1 MKNMDTNKGR
11 ALSTSKL
18 YAFFSEDANT
28 FTALVNK
35 ESGEDYIKTEPTF
48 PLITLYGLKDKEKIE
63 LQPSKPIIEGNDDY
77 LSVSYFS
84 FSSFDIFVKLSIKAQ
99 DDKLILS
106 CNIDNQSTLDVV
118 EILMPHISGLYL
130 GTNDKI
136 VYPHHAGEI
145 TTNPVL
151 EYGKNRKEFWRA
163 ASVPVDSYYRREIN
177 YCGLASMSWMY
188 YYSKDNGIY
197 IASHDPSYP
206 VTGVIAETSGD
217 EENPW
222 MAFGFRKYERI
233 RKGEQKTSKEYVIAI
248 SKEDWHYGARIYR
261 EYIAPF
267 LSFAPSPE
275 FLKDEVALNQCYN
288 FKRTG
293 NIDNRFKDIP
303 MLYDKG
309 AELGVR
315 HMFIASWNRTGFD
328 SFYPEYYPDMELGS
342 AMEFRRGLEYV
353 RDHGGF
359 STLYI
364 NARIFDKKSDFHP
377 SVGEK
382 MAMRNEKGETY
393 DEEYGPEH
401 FTVNCPSDSLWRDYL
416 IDTAEFSYKA
426 YGCDGI
432 YLDQLASAEPF
443 PCYAEGHSHKDIG
456 DFNQG
461 YLYVLSTLLERMR
474 DYNKNAYLMTE
485 NIGDIYSSYT
495 WANLTWNGA
504 DYDESYNVFKY
515 TFPEKVQVNMV
526 NPRSWEKEEDRQEW
540 FYHDMHRA
548 VSLGNILWMGITTK
562 LRKEDGFFREY
573 AEKML
578 AFRTEL
584 QPLLRDAE
592 FLDDQWLEEVKPK
605 CFGTCWNVSKDEGLI
620 LASSERDED
629 VVFRVNTERPISGI
643 SCIDVEGNT
652 IEINQENKNSF
663 SFSLKEHQMVRI
675 LFSYSK

>member
-1 MKNMDTNKGR
+1 MKNWDTK
-11 ALSTSKL
+11 LSTERIE
-18 YAFFSEDANT
+18 AVFSPKCNN
-28 FTALVNK
+28 FISLINK
-35 ESGEDYIKTEPTF
+35 ESGEDLIKTEPIF
-48 PLITLYGLKDKEKIE
+48 PLVSLFGLEGKEKKE
-63 LQPSKPIIEGNDDY
+63 LLPSKPLVNCDSSTLILRYDSFGNRD
-77 LSVSYFS
+77 
-84 FSSFDIFVKLSIKAQ
+84 IKAEVRVKAI
-99 DDKLILS
+99 DDKLIIS
-106 CNIDNQSTLDVV
+106 AEIENNSSLDVV
-118 EILMPHISGLYL
+118 EILMPHIGGIYL
-130 GTNDKI
+130 AEEDKI

-145 TTNPVL
+145 TANPLL

-163 ASVPVDSYYRREIN
+163 ASIPLESYYRREIN

-188 YYSKDNGIY
+188 YYNPNNGLY
-197 IASHDPSYP
+197 IGSHDSSYP

-217 EENPW
+217 EDNPW
-222 MAFGFRKYERI
+222 LAFGFRKYTRI
-233 RKGEQKTSKEYVIAI
+233 HKGEKRMSKEYVIAL
-248 SKEDWHYGARIYR
+248 SSNDWHYGAEIYR
-261 EYIAPF
+261 AYISPF
-267 LSFAPSPE
+267 LSFKPSPA
-275 FLKDEVALNQCYN
+275 FLKNEVALNQCYN

-293 NIDNRFKDIP
+293 VIANRFKDIP

-309 AELGVR
+309 AELGIR

-353 RDHGGF
+353 REHGGF

-364 NARIFDKKSDFHP
+364 NARIFDKKSDFHS

-401 FTVNCPSDSLWRDYL
+401 FTVNCPSDELWRDYL

-443 PCYAEGHSHKDIG
+443 PCYAEGHTHEDIG
-456 DFNQG
+456 EFNQG
-461 YLYVLSTLLERMR
+461 YLYVLKTLLERMR
-474 DYNKNAYLMTE
+474 AYNENAYLMTE

-495 WANLTWNGA
+495 WGNLTWNGA

-526 NPRSWEKEEDRQEW
+526 NPRSWEKEEDREEW

-548 VSLGNILWMGITTK
+548 ITLGSILWMGITTK
-562 LRKEDGFFREY
+562 LRKEDGFYREY

-578 AFRTEL
+578 KFRTEL
-584 QPLLRDAE
+584 QPLLRDAK
-592 FLDDQWLEEVKPK
+592 FLDDLWLDEVRPK
-605 CFGTCWNVSKDEGLI
+605 CFGTCWEVNEDNGLI
-620 LASSERDED
+620 LAASEREET
-629 VVFRVNTERPISGI
+629 VNFRVRLERPLESISAETA
-643 SCIDVEGNT
+643 EGEKL
-652 IEINQENKNSF
+652 EIVKEDDGF
-663 SFSLKEHQMVRI
+663 SFSLTKHQIVRVLI
-675 LFSYSK
+675 KYNN